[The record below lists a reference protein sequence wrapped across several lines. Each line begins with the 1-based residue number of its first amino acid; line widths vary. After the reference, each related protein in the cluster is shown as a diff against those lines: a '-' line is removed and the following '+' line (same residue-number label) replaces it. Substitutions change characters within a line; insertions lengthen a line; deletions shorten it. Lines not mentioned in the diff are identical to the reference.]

1 MAGDKNADN
10 PTPRPTTRGIVH
22 AWAIMAVSVVL
33 VGLGATVLTTT
44 SALRST
50 RETDRARFEQISER
64 VVNEISRRMRQFTYG
79 LRGARGLWPASKSV
93 ERDEFRQMVKSR
105 DLPTE
110 FKGALGLG
118 FIKYVKR
125 TELDTFLANTR
136 KDGAPGFHLRTDG
149 DADDL
154 FIIEFIEPLAE
165 NMSAQGYDVGS
176 EINRRIA
183 AERAMRTGQPALTEP
198 ITLVQATDQGPGFL
212 IYLPVY
218 KKGMPTST
226 VAERTAA
233 IEGWTYMPL
242 VASRVMEG
250 IAELTGDEVDFH
262 IFQGE
267 HADDQYLIYD
277 SDGHLK
283 TGQYGSTLTLDPH
296 HEDSWQHLQF
306 VLGQKW
312 TIRTTKLPSFQRSS
326 RLGVFATAMGGLAAT
341 ALSTGLIVAYG
352 RTARRARRMAET
364 MTRELKRAN
373 EQAERL
379 ALVAKRTTNAVVIT
393 DANRR
398 IVWTNDGFTRV
409 SGYTFDEVNGRSPG
423 EFLQSDSTDPQTV
436 MAMRACLSAGQPFRG
451 EILNRAK
458 NGREYWLDIDIQP
471 LHDEQG
477 RLSGFMAIESEITE
491 QVEARKRLRSIFSA
505 VAEGIVLQNAAGE
518 IIECNAAA
526 ERILGLKHDEL
537 CGRTSCDPRW
547 CAIREDGTDYPG
559 EEHPASLTLKT
570 GLSVRGQVM
579 GIRTPEG
586 EVRWISVSTEPLR
599 DAGGALTAVVASFAD
614 ITLLRSQQR
623 RLDLVLTGAGLGTW
637 DWNIVTGQVQFNAR
651 WAEMLGY
658 ELREIEPHV
667 RSWEKLVHPDDMAT
681 VMRVL
686 TDHMEGR
693 TPEYRCEHRLKRKD
707 GSWAWVLDAGRVIER
722 DLTGKAVHAAGVH
735 VDISQAKRLEANL
748 AEAKT
753 AAEAASYA
761 KSEFLANMSH
771 EIRTPMTAILGYSEL
786 LQSEFASKPG
796 SEGAGES
803 LSTIRRNAEHLL
815 SIINDILDV
824 SKIEAGKMTVERIPV
839 RPDQVIH
846 EVVSLMNVKS
856 KEKGLKLEARFD
868 SPIPE
873 IINSDPLRL
882 RQILTNLVGNALKF
896 TSEGNVSIVAC
907 LTDNGKIRIDVT
919 DTGIGL
925 SDESMH
931 KLFDAFTQADSSTT
945 RKYGGTGLGLRIS
958 KRLAEMLGGTITVS
972 SKIGKGS
979 TFSVTIDAGDTRG
992 IPMIPTGTLNVVRPH
1007 GQSNALA
1014 NANAASAISLTGVR
1028 ILLAEDGPD
1037 NTRLIVH
1044 HLTRAGALVT
1054 AVENG
1059 KLAFEK
1065 LQDPSSTSGD
1075 LLAKPD
1081 FDLVLTDM
1089 QMPVMDGYA
1098 LTRVL
1103 RNRGCELPIVALTAH
1118 AMTGDLEKCLAA
1130 GCSDYASKPID
1141 RLKLLAV
1148 CRHAVDEHAKTKATK
1163 QTV

>member
-1 MAGDKNADN
+1 MDVRKNKVDSN
-10 PTPRPTTRGIVH
+10 PRPWARGMAH
-22 AWAIMAVSVVL
+22 AWAIMALSIVL
-33 VGLGATVLTTT
+33 VGLSATALTTM
-44 SALRST
+44 SALRSV
-50 RETDRARFEQISER
+50 RATDRARFEQISER
-64 VVNEISRRMRQFTYG
+64 VVNEVTRRMRQYTYG
-79 LRGARGLWPASKSV
+79 LRGARGLWPASKLV
-93 ERDEFRQMVKSR
+93 ERDEFREMVRSR
-105 DLPTE
+105 DLPVE

-118 FIKYVKR
+118 FIRYVKR
-125 TELDTFLANTR
+125 TELDSFLEKTR
-136 KDGAPGFHLRTDG
+136 KDGAPGFHLRTEG

-154 FIIEFIEPLAE
+154 FVIEYIEPLAE

-183 AERAMRTGQPALTEP
+183 AERAMRTGLPMLTEP
-198 ITLVQATDQGPGFL
+198 ITLVQAADKGPGFL

-218 KKGMPTST
+218 KKGMPVST

-233 IEGWTYMPL
+233 IEGWTYMPV
-242 VASRVMEG
+242 VASRTMEG
-250 IAELTGDEVDFH
+250 VQQLTGDEVDFH

-267 HADDQYLIYD
+267 RADDQYLIYD
-277 SDGHLK
+277 SDGHLSVGPRI
-283 TGQYGSTLTLDPH
+283 TTLTDDH
-296 HEDSWQHLQF
+296 RHEDSWQQMQTI
-306 VLGQKW
+306 LGQKW
-312 TIRTTKLPSFQRSS
+312 TVRTTMLPTFVRAS
-326 RLGVFATAMGGLAAT
+326 RLGVYATAGGGLAAT
-341 ALSTGLIVAYG
+341 ALSAGLIVAYG

-364 MTRELKRAN
+364 MTRELKVSK

-379 ALVAKRTTNAVVIT
+379 ALVAKRTTNAVLIT
-393 DANRR
+393 DADRR
-398 IVWTNDGFTRV
+398 VIWANDGFTRI
-409 SGYTFDEVNGRSPG
+409 SGYSFEEAEGRSPG
-423 EFLQSDSTDPQTV
+423 ELLQSGSTDSLTV

-451 EILNRAK
+451 EILNRGK
-458 NGREYWLDIDIQP
+458 SGREYWLDIDIQP

-491 QVEARKRLRSIFSA
+491 QVEARNQMRSIFAA
-505 VAEGIVLQNAAGE
+505 VAEGIVLQNASGE
-518 IIECNAAA
+518 IVECNAAA
-526 ERILGLKHDEL
+526 ERILGLKRDAM
-537 CGRTSCDPRW
+537 CGRTSYDERW
-547 CAIREDGTDYPG
+547 CSIREDGSPYPG
-559 EEHPASLTLKT
+559 AEHPTSLTLAT
-570 GLSVRGQVM
+570 GRSVRGQVM
-579 GIRTPEG
+579 GIRTPQG

-599 DAGGALTAVVASFAD
+599 DAGGVVTAVVASFAD
-614 ITLLRSQQR
+614 ITLLRSQQH
-623 RLDLVLTGAGLGTW
+623 RLDLVLSGAGLGTW
-637 DWNIVTGQVQFNAR
+637 DWNIATGEVEFNAR
-651 WAEMLGY
+651 WAEMLGF
-658 ELREIEPHV
+658 EHGEIEPHV
-667 RSWEKLVHPDDMAT
+667 RSWERLVHPNDLPM

-686 TDHMEGR
+686 GDHLEGR

-722 DLTGKAVHAAGVH
+722 GLDNKPVRAAGVH
-735 VDISQAKRLEANL
+735 VDISEAKQLEVSL

-753 AAEAASYA
+753 AAEAASHA

-786 LQSEFASKPG
+786 LQSEFAGKAG
-796 SEGAGES
+796 NEGAIES

-856 KEKGLKLEARFD
+856 KEKGLRLEARFD

-873 IINSDPLRL
+873 VINSDPLRL

-896 TSEGNVSIVAC
+896 TSEGGVTIAARMI
-907 LTDNGKIRIDVT
+907 DGEKIRIDIS

-925 SDESMH
+925 APENMG

-958 KRLAEMLGGTITVS
+958 KRLAEMLGGTITATS
-972 SKIGKGS
+972 ELGKGS
-979 TFSVTIDAGDTRG
+979 TFSVTIDAGDTQG
-992 IPMIPTGTLNVVRPH
+992 FAMIPTGALNVVCQNGNVPTAVRA
-1007 GQSNALA
+1007 G
-1014 NANAASAISLTGVR
+1014 AASAVTLQGVR

-1044 HLTRAGALVT
+1044 HLTRAGAVVT

-1059 KLAFEK
+1059 KLALEK
-1065 LQDPSSTSGD
+1065 LQDPNGTGGE
-1075 LLAKPD
+1075 LMAEPV

-1103 RNRGCELPIVALTAH
+1103 RNRGCDLPIVALTAH

-1148 CRHAVDEHAKTKATK
+1148 CRHAVDENAKTKALK
-1163 QTV
+1163 QSV